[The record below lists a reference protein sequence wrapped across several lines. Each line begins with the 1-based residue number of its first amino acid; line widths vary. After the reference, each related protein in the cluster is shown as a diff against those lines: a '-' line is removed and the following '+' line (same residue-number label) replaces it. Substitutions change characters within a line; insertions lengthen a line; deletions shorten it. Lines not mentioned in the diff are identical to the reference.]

1 MTAAILC
8 AAILLAQPG
17 PATSEQ
23 LATEFRDLVA
33 KQQAPGWIGYRVPA
47 TPGEHNTCWN
57 SEARFP
63 LESPESLVVAFRVER
78 GEIDKI
84 RVSSSNCRI
93 DTGGLPTRWI
103 DNVGANESVA
113 LLQSLAWQDR
123 RDLANT
129 ELAAIALTDTP
140 DGSAT
145 RALIQLARWRGH
157 PELQKQAFFWLAH
170 SQDSRALDFIES
182 LLTK

>member
-1 MTAAILC
+1 MISAVLC
-8 AAILLAQPG
+8 ALVLFAQAP
-17 PATSEQ
+17 PATGS
-23 LATEFRDLVA
+23 LASEFRDLIA

-63 LESPESLVVAFRVER
+63 LESPESLVVLFRAQQ

-93 DTGGLPTRWI
+93 DTGGLPMRWI
-103 DNVGANESVA
+103 DNVRPEESVA

-129 ELAAIALTDTP
+129 ELAAIALTETP

-170 SQDSRALDFIES
+170 SQDPRAMDFIEE

>member
-1 MTAAILC
+1 M
-8 AAILLAQPG
+8 LAQ
-17 PATSEQ
+17 ATGS
-23 LATEFRDLVA
+23 LAPQFRDLVA
-33 KQQAPGWIGYRVPA
+33 NQQAPGWIAYRVPA

-57 SEARFP
+57 SDVRLP
-63 LESPESLVVAFRVER
+63 LESPASLVVAFRAEH
-78 GEIDKI
+78 GEIDKV
-84 RVSSSNCRI
+84 RVTSSNCRI
-93 DTGGLPTRWI
+93 DRDGLPIHWM
-103 DNVGANESVA
+103 DNVRPEESVA

-129 ELAAIALTDTP
+129 ELAAIALTETP

-170 SQDSRALDFIES
+170 SQDPRAMDFIEE

>member
-1 MTAAILC
+1 MIAAVLSAAILF
-8 AAILLAQPG
+8 AQLG
-17 PATSEQ
+17 PAASGQ

-33 KQQAPGWIGYRVPA
+33 KQQTTGWIAYRVPA
-47 TPGEHNTCWN
+47 TPGEHNSCWN

-93 DTGGLPTRWI
+93 DTAGLPIRWI
-103 DNVGANESVA
+103 DNVRPEESVA

-170 SQDSRALDFIES
+170 SEDPRAMDFIED